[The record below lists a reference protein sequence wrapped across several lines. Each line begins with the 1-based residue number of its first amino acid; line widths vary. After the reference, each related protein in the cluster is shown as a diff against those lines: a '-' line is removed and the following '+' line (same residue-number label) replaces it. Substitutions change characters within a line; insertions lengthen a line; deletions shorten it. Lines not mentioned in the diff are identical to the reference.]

1 MVFGRFFSFA
11 FGGIAGAYG
20 MHQYI
25 VSQANKGNFPDWT
38 KISSDAQYALNKTTV
53 AIQRAINDEET
64 QKVIEKAKE
73 KGSEAY

>member
-1 MVFGRFFSFA
+1 MVFGKLFSFI

-25 VSQANKGNFPDWT
+25 YSEATKGKFPDWN
-38 KISSDAQYALNKTTV
+38 KISTDAQYGLNRMTV

-64 QKVIEKAKE
+64 QKALKKAKK
-73 KGSEAY
+73 KGM